1 MDITLTEKQKLWDGT
16 KQGYRLLINS
26 ALFGRRNRQLANKS
40 FLKVLCSLWTRK
52 DLKSNRLQFDGCL
65 KMIFLVS
72 TKLLW
77 AEKSFYP
84 LGMCSVC
91 QNGNKI
97 SRPWYCG
104 TEGRSE
110 EHVARYKVMTEP
122 VMSETCSQASIQ
134 EFQTVPSSGYRSYR
148 NPSDFPFLLPY
159 SKWLAI
165 PAQAMLPYWWS
176 NRWPPSPSLTKS
188 LPGAQWH
195 WMSAWTSLGAL
206 CLWD

>member
-1 MDITLTEKQKLWDGT
+1 M
-16 KQGYRLLINS
+16 
-26 ALFGRRNRQLANKS
+26 
-40 FLKVLCSLWTRK
+40 CTRK
-52 DLKSNRLQFDGCL
+52 DIRNNRLGFDGCL
-65 KMIFLVS
+65 KTIFLVS

-97 SRPWYCG
+97 SRPWYRG

-110 EHVARYKVMTEP
+110 EHVGRCKVMTEP

-148 NPSDFPFLLPY
+148 NPFDFLFLLPCY
-159 SKWLAI
+159 KWLAI
-165 PAQAMLPYWWS
+165 PAPGMLPYWWP
-176 NRWPPSPSLTKS
+176 NRWPPKPQPNQIIVWGTVALDECMNIFRCTVSVGLAMPFPLYFPICNNTLLMMCWF
-188 LPGAQWH
+188 LPPY
-195 WMSAWTSLGAL
+195 TT
-206 CLWD
+206 